1 MATLQATSISG
12 NLTVSGSGS
21 TINVSGGTLTT
32 STAQKES
39 IVSGATGTGILA
51 PPGMILAFG
60 MAGAPTGWLLCHG
73 SAVSRSTYSALF
85 SAIGTTWGSGDGSST
100 FNVPDFRG
108 WFLRGYDAGV
118 GRDPDR
124 NSRSNGGD
132 AVGSYQ
138 SHQYQ
143 SHSHSVAMYQHGFY
157 GNVPFAGQDT
167 HKAWQGTTATGG
179 NETRPVNRAVQFMI
193 KY

>member
-1 MATLQATSISG
+1 MATLQTTSISG
-12 NLTVSGSGS
+12 NLTATGSAS
-21 TINVSGGTLTT
+21 VIDVSGGTFTT
-32 STAQKES
+32 SAAQKES
-39 IVSGATGTGILA
+39 IVSGATGTGITI
-51 PPGMILAFG
+51 PPGMIAPFG
-60 MAGAPTGWLLCHG
+60 MSGAPTGWLICNG